1 MIRGGKNMTEITLEE
16 AIKMAIEYE
25 TKVRDVYKEAQQQ
38 LEDAKGKQVMGALFS
53 EEQGHLD
60 YLNSR
65 LSEWEKTGSLNI
77 EELETAIPSH
87 EVISE
92 KTQIL
97 KDKVSISED
106 DRRHDMEITMLR
118 KALALE
124 EETSNFY
131 KKMVSELS
139 DEGQKL
145 FARFVEIEEGHL
157 AIVQAE
163 LDYISGPGYW
173 FDFREFDLAGG

>member
-1 MIRGGKNMTEITLEE
+1 MSEEITLEE
-16 AIKMAIEYE
+16 AIRTAIEYE

-38 LEDAKGKQVMGALFS
+38 IDDSKGKHVMGALFS

-65 LSEWEKTGSLNI
+65 LSEWKKTGDLNI
-77 EELETAIPSH
+77 EELNTHIPSH

-92 KTQIL
+92 KTQVL
-97 KDKVSISED
+97 KEKVKVGED

-118 KALALE
+118 KALTLE

-131 KKMVSELS
+131 KKMVGTLP
-139 DEGQKL
+139 DKGQQL

-173 FDFREFDLAGG
+173 FDFKEFDLAGGY

>member
-1 MIRGGKNMTEITLEE
+1 MSMSIEKAIKTAIEFETRVRQLYEE
-16 AIKMAIEYE
+16 AKDKAKDPIGK
-25 TKVRDVYKEAQQQ
+25 KVFGV
-38 LEDAKGKQVMGALFS
+38 LVN

-60 YLNSR
+60 YLDSR
-65 LSEWEKTGSLNI
+65 LSEWQKNGSLNI
-77 EELETAIPSH
+77 EELPTHIPS
-87 EVISE
+87 EEMISE
-92 KTQIL
+92 KTRIL
-97 KDKVSISED
+97 KEKVNVNDE

-124 EETSNFY
+124 EETSDFY
-131 KKMVSELS
+131 KRMVNELS
-139 DEGQKL
+139 EEGQQL
-145 FARFVEIEEGHL
+145 FERFVEIEMGHL

>member
-1 MIRGGKNMTEITLEE
+1 MPEGFTLEE
-16 AIKMAIEYE
+16 AIKTAIEYE

-38 LEDAKGKQVMGALFS
+38 LDDAKGKQVMGALSS

-65 LSEWEKTGSLNI
+65 LTEWEKTGSLSV
-77 EELETAIPSH
+77 EDLDTHIPSK
-87 EVISE
+87 EMISE
-92 KTQIL
+92 KTQVL
-97 KDKVSISED
+97 KDTVKVSED
-106 DRRHDMEITMLR
+106 DKRHDMEITMLR

-124 EETSNFY
+124 EETSSFY

-139 DEGQKL
+139 EEGQQL

-173 FDFREFDLAGG
+173 FDIREFDLAGG

>member
-1 MIRGGKNMTEITLEE
+1 MPEEITLEE
-16 AIKMAIEYE
+16 AIRTAIEYE
-25 TKVRDVYKEAQQQ
+25 TKVRDVYKEAEQQID
-38 LEDAKGKQVMGALFS
+38 DAKGKHVMGALVS

-65 LSEWEKTGSLNI
+65 LTEWQKSGSLNI
-77 EELETAIPSH
+77 EELDSLIPSR
-87 EVISE
+87 EIISE
-92 KTQIL
+92 KTQVL
-97 KDKVSISED
+97 KEKVKVGEN

-118 KALALE
+118 KALSVE
-124 EETSNFY
+124 EETSGFY
-131 KKMVSELS
+131 KRMVGELS
-139 DEGQKL
+139 DEGQQL

-173 FDFREFDLAGG
+173 FDFKEFDLAGG

>member
-1 MIRGGKNMTEITLEE
+1 MPEEITLEE
-16 AIKMAIEYE
+16 AIRTAIEYE
-25 TKVRDVYKEAQQQ
+25 TKVRDVYKDAEQQID
-38 LEDAKGKQVMGALFS
+38 DAKGKHVMGALFS

-65 LSEWEKTGSLNI
+65 LSEWQKNGSLNI
-77 EELETAIPSH
+77 EELDSLIPSR
-87 EVISE
+87 EMISE
-92 KTQIL
+92 KTQLL
-97 KDKVSISED
+97 KDKVKVSED

-118 KALALE
+118 KALAVE
-124 EETSNFY
+124 EETSEFY
-131 KKMVSELS
+131 KKMAGELP
-139 DEGQKL
+139 DEGQEL
-145 FARFVEIEEGHL
+145 FKRFVEIEEGHL

>member
-1 MIRGGKNMTEITLEE
+1 MAEEITLEE
-16 AIKMAIEYE
+16 AIKTAIEYE

-38 LEDAKGKQVMGALFS
+38 LDDAKGKRVMEALFS

-65 LSEWEKTGSLNI
+65 LSEWEKTGNLNI
-77 EELETAIPSH
+77 VDLETLIPSH
-87 EVISE
+87 ELISE
-92 KTQIL
+92 KTQVL
-97 KDKVSISED
+97 KDTVSVSED
-106 DRRHDMEITMLR
+106 DKRHDMEITMLR
-118 KALALE
+118 KALTLE

-145 FARFVEIEEGHL
+145 FERFVEIEEGHL

-173 FDFREFDLAGG
+173 FDIREFDLAGG